1 MTLPIDRI
9 QRQIYLIRSQKV
21 MLDADL
27 AELYE
32 VPTKVLNQ
40 AVKRNSRRFPKDFA
54 FRLTSA
60 EAKSLRSQI
69 VTSKEGRGGRR
80 FLPYAFNEHG
90 VAMLSS
96 VLNSERAIQMNV
108 LIIRA
113 FIHMRDMLLSH
124 KKLAT
129 RIEKLEAGQKRYAS
143 VIGILAEEIHEIKQL
158 PAPSKPKRRIGFENS
173 GRLSA

>member
-1 MTLPIDRI
+1 MLPIERI

-21 MLDADL
+21 MLDTDL
-27 AELYE
+27 AELYD

-40 AVKRNSRRFPKDFA
+40 AVKRNSKRFPRDFA
-54 FRLTSA
+54 FRLTAA
-60 EAKSLRSQI
+60 EGKSLRSQI
-69 VTSKEGRGGRR
+69 VTSNAGRGGRR
-80 FLPYAFNEHG
+80 YLPYAFNEHG

-113 FIHMRDMLLSH
+113 FIRMRDVLATH
-124 KKLAT
+124 RKLAM
-129 RIEKLEAGQKRYAS
+129 RIGELEVGQKRYAS
-143 VIGILAEEIHEIKQL
+143 VIGILAEEIQEIKQL

-173 GRLSA
+173 ARQGA